1 MKEKEIKEII
11 LNSRNPEKEIADNFA
26 NMRTSLIFVVC
37 IALFGWFLYSLSV
50 NHDQQQIEAQYK
62 EQIFKRDSVNIHNKI
77 VHEQDSI
84 TIFDLSDNSF
94 Q

>member
-1 MKEKEIKEII
+1 MNEKEIKDII
-11 LNSRNPEKEIADNFA
+11 LNNHNPEKEIADEFA
-26 NMRTSLIFVVC
+26 NMKTTLIL
-37 IALFGWFLYSLSV
+37 IACVIAFGWFLYSLSV
-50 NHDQQQIEAQYK
+50 NHDQQQIEAQYR